1 MAELLAPPPASP
13 LFRRRRTLEALALDP
28 ALGLGAGG
36 EARVVAIPGD
46 PSLVAKLYHHPTIG
60 RARKLALMMEDP
72 PRLDASSA
80 TLAWP
85 ADLLLDGRGRFA
97 GFLMPRA
104 EGPRVFEFYNPSTRR
119 KTAPLCEYGLLHRAG
134 ANLAAAFDA
143 LHGRGYVVGDVNESN
158 VLVGAGGV
166 VTLVDTDSFQVR
178 DPGDGSVHRSG
189 VGKPEFTPP
198 ELQGRPFGDFDR
210 SPEHDRFGLAVLLF
224 LLLME
229 GTHPFAGRM
238 RSGGETPPV
247 EERIRRG
254 LFPHHGHDAVLLPRM
269 APRFSLLHPGL
280 RALFVRAFVDG
291 HADPAARPA
300 AAEWRDALDA
310 ARERLV
316 ECGHNPRH
324 RHGSH
329 LDACPWCERTALLG
343 GRDPFPAPLAPLP
356 HRVDDGAGDGS
367 ADATTAIALGGPI
380 SVAPA
385 SASPAAG
392 VAIGAPGAAPKV
404 KRADPLAPAVKALG
418 TPLPWILPLLWMVV
432 FSPTDGIQALSLA
445 GLVWVVIQAF
455 RRGTGPL
462 RPASVCAF
470 LFLVL
475 MVAGVLRSISD
486 GHRYAGDPY
495 EEFDPYEEYVGP
507 LADVSLLPASVDLG
521 PPHSEEMMDAPP
533 RLTNADEVKTILA
546 DRYAPWVR
554 KAGEHGE
561 SGFAASVYVRAD
573 GTVDPDSVFIE
584 DLVTKRSVDP
594 AATRAAR
601 AMRFE
606 PLTYLG
612 ERKPVWVGLD
622 VAITW

>member
-1 MAELLAPPPASP
+1 VGVAELLAPAAPV
-13 LFRRRRTLEALALDP
+13 FRRRRTLEALALDP

-36 EARVVAIPGD
+36 EARVIAIPAD
-46 PSLVAKLYHHPTIG
+46 PALVAKLYHHPTIE

-104 EGPRVFEFYNPSTRR
+104 EGPRIFELYNPSTRR
-119 KTAPLCEYGLLHRAG
+119 KAAPLCDHGLLHRAG
-134 ANLAAAFDA
+134 ANLAAAFHA

-158 VLVGAGGV
+158 VLVGGGGV

-178 DPGDGSVHRSG
+178 DPEDGSVHRSG

-198 ELQGRPFGDFDR
+198 ELQGRPFADFDR
-210 SPEHDRFGLAVLLF
+210 TPEHDRFGLAVLLF

-254 LFPHHGHDAVLLPRM
+254 LFPHHGHDAVLPPRM

-291 HADPAARPA
+291 HTDPAARPA
-300 AAEWRDALDA
+300 AAEWRDMLDA

-316 ECGHNPRH
+316 ECGHNPLH

-343 GRDPFPAPLAPLP
+343 GRDPFPAHLAPLP
-356 HRVDDGAGDGS
+356 RLADDGAGDGS
-367 ADATTAIALGGPI
+367 ADGTTAIALGGPI
-380 SVAPA
+380 PAAAPA
-385 SASPAAG
+385 SASPG
-392 VAIGAPGAAPKV
+392 VAIGGPGAARAAR
-404 KRADPLAPAVKALG
+404 RADPLTPAVQALG

-432 FSPTDGIQALSLA
+432 FSPTDGIQAVSLA
-445 GLVWVVIQAF
+445 GFVWVVIQAF
-455 RRGTGPL
+455 RRGMGPL

-475 MVAGVLRSISD
+475 MVMGVLASLSD
-486 GHRYAGDPY
+486 GPRYTSNPYGEHDPY
-495 EEFDPYEEYVGP
+495 EEGAPVPDDLSAIP
-507 LADVSLLPASVDLG
+507 LTVELG
-521 PPHSEEMMDAPP
+521 QPHSEETMDLPP

-546 DRYAPWVR
+546 ERYSPWVR
-554 KAGEHGE
+554 DHIDQDRLAT
-561 SGFAASVYVRAD
+561 SVYVRAD
-573 GTVDPDSVFIE
+573 GTVDPDSVFVQE
-584 DLVTKRSVDP
+584 VEYRTPSHDP
-594 AATRAAR
+594 GAVRAAR

-612 ERKPVWVGLD
+612 ERMPVWVGVD
-622 VAITW
+622 VTITR

>member
-1 MAELLAPPPASP
+1 M
-13 LFRRRRTLEALALDP
+13 EALALDP
-28 ALGLGAGG
+28 TLELGAGG
-36 EARVVAIPGD
+36 EARVIAMPAH
-46 PSLVAKLYHHPTIG
+46 PTLVAKLYHHPTIEQ
-60 RARKLALMMEDP
+60 ARKLALMMEDP
-72 PRLDASSA
+72 PRLDAASA

-119 KTAPLCEYGLLHRAG
+119 KAAPLCEYGLLHRAG

-158 VLVGAGGV
+158 VLVGPGGV

-178 DPGDGSVHRSG
+178 DPEDGSVHRSG

-254 LFPHHGHDAVLLPRM
+254 LFPHHGHDAVLPPRM

-300 AAEWRDALDA
+300 AAEWREVLDA

-316 ECGHNPRH
+316 SCEHNPLH

-343 GRDPFPAPLAPLP
+343 GRDPFPADLP
-356 HRVDDGAGDGS
+356 SLPRLVDDGAGDGS
-367 ADATTAIALGGPI
+367 GDGNSIVPPGGRI
-380 SVAPA
+380 HLAA
-385 SASPAAG
+385 SASARPAAG
-392 VAIGAPGAAPKV
+392 MAAGGHGAAKAV
-404 KRADPLAPAVKALG
+404 RAPDPLTPAVKALG

-432 FSPTDGIQALSLA
+432 FAPAGGIQAVSLA
-445 GLVWVVIQAF
+445 GFVWVVILAF
-455 RRGTGPL
+455 RRGMGPL

-470 LFLVL
+470 AFLAL
-475 MVAGVLRSISD
+475 MVAGVLSSFADAPRRT
-486 GHRYAGDPY
+486 GHPY
-495 EEFDPYEEYVGP
+495 EGFDPYEDRFEEDIAP
-507 LADVSLLPASVDLG
+507 PADVSLLPASVELG
-521 PPHSEEMMDAPP
+521 RPRSEEAMDVPP
-533 RLTNADEVKTILA
+533 RLTNEDEVKAILS
-546 DRYAPWVR
+546 DRYAPWFR
-554 KAGEHGE
+554 QPGQRAEHRE
-561 SGFAASVYVRAD
+561 SGFAASIYVRAD
-573 GTVDPDSVFIE
+573 GTVDPDSIFIE
-584 DLVTKRSVDP
+584 DIVMKPSVDP
-594 AATRAAR
+594 AALEAAR

-612 ERKPVWVGLD
+612 ERMSVWVGLD
-622 VAITW
+622 VTITR